1 MEESAF
7 MQLHVADDQLPADL
21 AAKPRLRR
29 VLDRLLYVIHVG
41 RAAIRSLRP
50 SNRNWQDLE
59 RAFLQSCEELAVQ
72 QEISQIGFRLIIGGA
87 TRRLQPAARDEIYLI
102 GREALIN
109 AAHHSRASEIE
120 VELEYAAKSLRIL
133 IRDNGCGI
141 DSHVLRSGRDE
152 RRGLQ
157 GMRERAQRIG
167 AKLRVLSRVGA
178 GTEVE
183 LSVLGQI
190 AYELPP
196 DERASRWLSKLRRGK
211 SRSEQALCGSEQ
223 GL

>member
-1 MEESAF
+1 
-7 MQLHVADDQLPADL
+7 
-21 AAKPRLRR
+21 LRR
-29 VLDRLLYVIHVG
+29 VLDLLLHVIHVG

-87 TRRLQPAARDEIYLI
+87 PRRLQPAARDEIYLI

-120 VELEYAAKSLRIL
+120 VELEYAAKSLRVS

-141 DSHVLRSGRDE
+141 DSHLLRSGRDE

-183 LSVLGQI
+183 LSVPGQI
-190 AYELPP
+190 AHEFQP
-196 DERASRWLSKLRRGK
+196 DERAFRWLSKLHRGK
-211 SRSEQALCGSEQ
+211 SRSEQAPCGTEQ